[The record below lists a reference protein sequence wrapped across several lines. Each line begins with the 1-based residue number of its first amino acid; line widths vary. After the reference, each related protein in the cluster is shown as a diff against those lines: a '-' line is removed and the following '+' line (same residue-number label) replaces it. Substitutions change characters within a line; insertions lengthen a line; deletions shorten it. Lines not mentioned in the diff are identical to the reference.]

1 MEGRSP
7 WLKIVY
13 LLLTVGAGF
22 IIVGPALGFLLA
34 LPFYEGGMLELA
46 ESLTSNPTDPS
57 LKIPLYIM
65 QAGSTFIGLIVL
77 PALQY
82 WVSEKKSVWHMQEP
96 QPVFPVMFALTT
108 VIVLCFMVVN
118 SVFID
123 WNANLKL
130 PEYFKDIE
138 LWARER
144 EDLAALITKFLTT
157 FASSGE
163 FILAFFVIAVLPGI
177 GEEFVFR
184 GLLQRQLH
192 AATKN
197 IHAAIWI
204 SAILFSA
211 FHLQFFGFIPRILL
225 GALFGYL
232 YYWSGSLW
240 ISMFAHFFNNGFMVV
255 MMYCNQL
262 GIVELDIEST
272 ESAPW
277 SVVMLFTILTFASL
291 FYFKKFYQLRN
302 KTSL

>member
-13 LLLTVGAGF
+13 LSLTVGAGF
-22 IIVGPALGFLLA
+22 IIIGPLLGFLLA
-34 LPFYEGGMLELA
+34 IPFYEGGALQLA
-46 ESLTSNPTDPS
+46 EALTSNPTDPS

-65 QAGSTFIGLIVL
+65 QGGATSIGLIAL

-82 WVSEKKSVWHMQEP
+82 WASEKKSVLHIQEA
-96 QPVFPVMFALTT
+96 QPVFPAMFALTT
-108 VIVLCFMVVN
+108 VIVACFMVVN

-130 PEYFKDIE
+130 PAYFRDIE
-138 LWARER
+138 MWARER

-157 FASSGE
+157 FSSPEE
-163 FILAFFVIAVLPGI
+163 FILAFIVIAVLPGI
-177 GEEFVFR
+177 GEELVFR
-184 GLLQRQLH
+184 GLLQRNLH

-197 IHAAIWI
+197 IHSAIWV

-211 FHLQFFGFIPRILL
+211 FHLQFFGFVPRILL

-232 YYWSGSLW
+232 YYWSGNLW
-240 ISMFAHFFNNGFMVV
+240 ISIFAHFFNNGFMVV

-262 GIVELDIEST
+262 GIVELDVEST

-277 SVVMLFTILTFASL
+277 PALTIFTILTFASL
-291 FYFKKFYQLRN
+291 FYFRKFYQLRN
-302 KTSL
+302 KVTL